1 MGSCR
6 LEGIVFL
13 LVVVCVSVL
22 GQARDDR
29 TGPRQSNTVPEV
41 KQTVELMQ
49 GTWSGSMVAHVPGIP
64 AETFNWTMECKA
76 VALGAGVLCTNTGKA
91 SIGVMAE
98 SCLLAYDTEGKAVHY
113 MCVTSMGEVHDHKGT
128 WKDGK
133 TIEFEPLRAGMMGQQ
148 ITETLRW
155 YFPDVNTIDKKS
167 EVKLADGSSM
177 NFEFN
182 GKRQ

>member
-1 MGSCR
+1 MTCK
-6 LEGIVFL
+6 L
-13 LVVVCVSVL
+13 LLALMLLAVPVL
-22 GQARDDR
+22 AQ
-29 TGPRQSNTVPEV
+29 RQDAQTKPSSTAPAPEV
-41 KQTVELMQ
+41 SKTVEAIN
-49 GTWSGSMVAHVPGIP
+49 GTWSGSMVAHVPGFP
-64 AETFNWTMECKA
+64 AETFNWTMECRV
-76 VALGAGVLCTNTGKA
+76 VALGAGVLCTNKGKA

-133 TIEFEPLRAGMMGQQ
+133 TIEFEPLRAGMMGQP
-148 ITETLRW
+148 ITETLKW

-177 NFEFN
+177 TFEFT